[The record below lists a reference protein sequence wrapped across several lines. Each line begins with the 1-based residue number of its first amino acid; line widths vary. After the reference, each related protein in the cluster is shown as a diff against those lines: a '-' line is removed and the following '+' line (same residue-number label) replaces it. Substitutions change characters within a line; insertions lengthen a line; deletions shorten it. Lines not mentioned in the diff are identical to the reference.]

1 MAKILFVNPV
11 VREEDVPRHI
21 PYGIALLA
29 SISINAGHQVQIYD
43 ANAWRKGFGV
53 LPDIYKADD
62 WDVIAIGGLTT
73 TYNFIKEACR
83 QAKKYAPDAF
93 LVAGGGFLT
102 SMPKEILEWIPQI
115 DLGIVGEAFV
125 TLPEVLEKI
134 DHRDFDFSATL
145 GVIRRDKNGKPVLNE
160 TRPVIPDLDVLPY
173 PAWDLF
179 PLEEVYFKNSASLFS
194 EDAYRCKRRID
205 INASF
210 GCSLVC
216 RYCWHLGTT
225 GDMIIEPDEAG
236 ENDVVFS
243 YGRNI
248 RYHSPDYIIAMV
260 KDLKQRYNIDFA
272 NFLDEN
278 LMTMDASSKHTWMQ
292 EICEKWI
299 AAGLQPS
306 TRRSESKQV
315 PDGEEPG
322 VYWAGT
328 SHASLHRPEILDKMY
343 EAGCTH
349 LVYGLESF
357 DPKILKNLGKG
368 TSVRKNIESVS
379 ICGKSGIIPIP
390 NIIIG
395 FPEESF
401 ESVRNTINALIK
413 LGIHTRPHFATAYPG
428 SEWYYTYKQN
438 ILDQYNGD
446 LEQYIKELGDAS
458 KITATIS
465 HNFTAL
471 ELLGLQE
478 IVAQRNLRLLE
489 LAEKHWMRDAMQSV
503 VAPKPSF
510 NFRRKKLDGPV
521 ATTIMVDFRRK
532 KTNDRHLSDA

>member
-29 SISINAGHQVQIYD
+29 AIAINNGHQVQVYD
-43 ANAWRKGFGV
+43 ANAWRKGFDI
-53 LPDIYKADD
+53 LPEVYSADD

-83 QAKKYAPDAF
+83 IAKKTAPEAF
-93 LVAGGGFLT
+93 LIAGGGFLT
-102 SMPKEILEWIPQI
+102 SMPKEIMEWIPEI

-125 TLPEVLEKI
+125 TWPEVLAKI
-134 DHRDFDFSATL
+134 DNKDWNFASTL
-145 GVIRRDKNGKPVLNE
+145 GVIHRDDTGVAVLNA
-160 TRPVIPDLDVLPY
+160 TRPIISELDVLPA

-179 PLEEVYFKNSASLFS
+179 PLEEVYFENSASLFS
-194 EDAYRCKRRID
+194 EDAYRCRRRID

-225 GDMIIEPDEAG
+225 GDMLIEENKQG
-236 ENDVVFS
+236 ENDVVFT

-248 RYHSPDYIIAMV
+248 RYHSPDYIVAMV
-260 KDLKQRYNIDFA
+260 KDMKQRYNIDFA

-278 LMTMDASSKHTWMQ
+278 LMTMDASSGRTWLK

-306 TRRSESKQV
+306 SRRPGGV
-315 PDGEEPG
+315 AAPPGEEPG

-328 SHASLHRPEILDKMY
+328 SHASLHTPEILKLMY

-368 TSVRKNIESVS
+368 TTVQKNIDSVS
-379 ICGKSGIIPIP
+379 TCMKSGIIPIP

-395 FPEESF
+395 FPEETF
-401 ESVRNTINALIK
+401 ASVRNTINALIK
-413 LGIHTRPHFATAYPG
+413 LGIHARPHFATAYPG
-428 SEWYYTYKQN
+428 SEWYYTYKES
-438 ILDQYNGD
+438 IARQYDGN

-458 KITATIS
+458 KITAIIS
-465 HNFTAL
+465 HNFTGL

-478 IVAQRNLRLLE
+478 IVAQWNLRLLDQAE
-489 LAEKHWMRDAMQSV
+489 LHWGRSEAEP
-503 VAPKPSF
+503 VAVPQPST
-510 NFRRKKLDGPV
+510 NFKRKKIDGPI
-521 ATTIMVDFRRK
+521 ASGIAPIYFSKM
-532 KTNDRHLSDA
+532 A

>member
-29 SISINAGHQVQIYD
+29 SIAINNGHQVQIYD
-43 ANAWRKGFGV
+43 ANAWRLGLEV
-53 LPDIYKADD
+53 LPEVYQADE

-73 TYNFIKEACR
+73 SYNFIKDACR
-83 QAKKYAPDAF
+83 IAKECSPKSF
-93 LVAGGGFLT
+93 LIAGGGFLT
-102 SMPKEILEWIPQI
+102 SMPREIMEWIPQI
-115 DLGIVGEAFV
+115 DLGVVGEAFI
-125 TLPEVLEKI
+125 TWPEVLEKL
-134 DHRDFDFSATL
+134 DKQDQDFELTL
-145 GVIRRDKNGKPVLNE
+145 GVVRRDSSGVPVLNPA
-160 TRPVIPDLDVLPY
+160 RPIISELDVIPE

-194 EDAYRCKRRID
+194 EDAYRCTRRID

-225 GDMIIEPDEAG
+225 GDMTIAKDDNG
-236 ENDVVFS
+236 DNDVVFS
-243 YGRNI
+243 YGRSI
-248 RYHSPDYIIAMV
+248 RYHSPDYIVNMV
-260 KDLKQRYNIDFA
+260 KGLKQKYNIDFA

-278 LMTMDASSKHTWMQ
+278 LMTMDVASGRKWLK

-299 AAGLQPS
+299 EAGLQPS
-306 TRRSESKQV
+306 TRRPGGV
-315 PDGEEPG
+315 AAPPGEEPG
-322 VYWAGT
+322 VYWSGT
-328 SHASLHRPEILDKMY
+328 SHASLHTPEILKLMY

-357 DPKILKNLGKG
+357 DPHILKNLGKG
-368 TSVRKNIESVS
+368 SSPQKNMDSVK
-379 ICGKSGIIPIP
+379 ICMDSGIIPIP

-395 FPEESF
+395 FPEETY

-413 LGIHTRPHFATAYPG
+413 LGIHARPHFATAYPG
-428 SEWYYTYKQN
+428 SEWYYTYKDS
-438 ILDQYNGD
+438 IISQYDGD

-458 KITATIS
+458 KITGVIS
-465 HNFTAL
+465 HNFTGV

-478 IVAQRNLRLLE
+478 IVAQWNLRVLG
-489 LAEKHWMRDAMQSV
+489 LAEQAAGDRKGG
-503 VAPKPSF
+503 VAIPQKSF
-510 NFRRKKLDGPV
+510 NFIGKKIKSPV
-521 ATTIMVDFRRK
+521 SEDKYPKFLISKV
-532 KTNDRHLSDA
+532 

>member
-29 SISINAGHQVQIYD
+29 SIAIDAGHQVQVYD

-53 LPDIYKADD
+53 LPEVYKADD

-83 QAKKYAPDAF
+83 LAKEYAPKAY
-93 LVAGGGFLT
+93 LIAGGGFLT

-115 DLGIVGEAFV
+115 DLGIVGEAFI
-125 TLPEVLEKI
+125 TWPEVLEKI
-134 DHRDFDFSATL
+134 DQRDFDFQKTL
-145 GVIRRDKNGKPVLNE
+145 GVIRRNKTGAPILNE
-160 TRPVIPDLDVLPY
+160 ARPVIPDLDVLPY

-210 GCSLVC
+210 GCSLIC

-225 GDMIIEPDEAG
+225 GDMVIEADDSG

-248 RYHSPDYIIAMV
+248 RYHSPDYIVATV
-260 KDLKQRYNIDFA
+260 KDLKQRYDIDFA

-278 LMTMDASSKHTWMQ
+278 LMTMDASSGHTWMQ
-292 EICEKWI
+292 EVCDKWI

-306 TRRSESKQV
+306 TRRMGGVET
-315 PDGEEPG
+315 PAEREPG
-322 VYWAGT
+322 VFWAGT
-328 SHASLHRPEILDKMY
+328 SHASLHRPEILDSMY

-357 DPKILKNLGKG
+357 DPVILKNLGKG
-368 TSVRKNIESVS
+368 TTVQKNIDAVA
-379 ICGKSGIIPIP
+379 ICGRSGIIPIP

-401 ESVRNTINALIK
+401 QSIRNTINALIK
-413 LGIHTRPHFATAYPG
+413 LGIHARPHFATAYPG
-428 SEWYYTYKQN
+428 SEWYYTYKED
-438 ILDQYNGD
+438 ILSQYEGN
-446 LEQYIKELGDAS
+446 LERYIMELGDAS

-465 HNFTAL
+465 HNFSAL
-471 ELLGLQE
+471 ELLGFQE
-478 IVAQRNLRLLE
+478 IVAQRNLRLLD
-489 LAEKHWMRDAMQSV
+489 LAEKNWARTTETRLVS
-503 VAPKPSF
+503 PKASF
-510 NFRRKKLDGPV
+510 NFRRKKIDGPV
-521 ATTIMVDFRRK
+521 ATPIMVDFHRK
-532 KTNDRHLSDA
+532 TSADTGS

>member
-29 SISINAGHQVQIYD
+29 SIAMDAGHQVQIYD

-53 LPDIYKADD
+53 LPDVYKADD

-83 QAKKYAPDAF
+83 QAKEHAPNAY
-93 LVAGGGFLT
+93 LIAGGGFLT
-102 SMPKEILEWIPQI
+102 SMPQEILEWIPQI

-125 TLPEVLEKI
+125 TWPEVLEKI
-134 DHRDFDFSATL
+134 DHKDFDFTTTL
-145 GVIRRDKNGKPVLNE
+145 GVIRRDNTGKPVLNK

-194 EDAYRCKRRID
+194 EDAYRCTRRID

-225 GDMIIEPDEAG
+225 GDMIIEANEGGD
-236 ENDVVFS
+236 NDVVFT

-306 TRRSESKQV
+306 SRRPGGKEV
-315 PDGEEPG
+315 PPSEEPG

-328 SHASLHRPEILDKMY
+328 SHASLHRPEILAKMY
-343 EAGCTH
+343 ESGCTH

-368 TSVRKNIESVS
+368 TTVRKNIESVS
-379 ICGKSGIIPIP
+379 ICAKSGIIPIP

-395 FPEESF
+395 FPEETF
-401 ESVRNTINALIK
+401 DSVRNTVNALIE
-413 LGIHTRPHFATAYPG
+413 LGIHARPHFATAYPG
-428 SEWYYTYKQN
+428 SEWYYTYKHN
-438 ILDQYNGD
+438 ILEQYNGD

-471 ELLGLQE
+471 ELLGFQE
-478 IVAQRNLRLLE
+478 IVAQRNLRLLD
-489 LAEKHWMRDAMQSV
+489 LAQKHWSRDEEKLV
-503 VAPKPSF
+503 VTPKPSF

-521 ATTIMVDFRRK
+521 ATPIMVDFRRK
-532 KTNDRHLSDA
+532 KDKDTAPA